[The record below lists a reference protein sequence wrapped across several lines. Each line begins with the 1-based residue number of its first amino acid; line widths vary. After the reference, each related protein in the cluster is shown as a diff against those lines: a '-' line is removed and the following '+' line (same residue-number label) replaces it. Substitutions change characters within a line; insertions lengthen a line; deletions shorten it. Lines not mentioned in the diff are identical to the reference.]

1 MSKREKALIIL
12 LTPFVLGLLI
22 GILIGRGC
30 SRADR
35 PVKEKKARTERVEPK
50 LQETQPEEVEVPEL
64 SETAQEDDV
73 DGLGEV
79 AEAREIIY
87 YTPRMAYA
95 KVFNDVND
103 THLDKAKAIGL
114 KKIPEKRDA
123 INTSQLVQIADSD
136 FLVLD
141 NLRYSVPYLTNG
153 AARELN
159 HIARAFHDSLARK
172 QFPLYKLVVSSVLRT
187 EEDVTRLRKSGNPN
201 ASDNSAHCY
210 GTTFD
215 ITYTRYHRD
224 VETDEFM
231 QPFELT
237 KVLAE
242 VLRDE
247 KSAGRILAKY
257 EKKEHCFHI
266 TACQ

>member
-1 MSKREKALIIL
+1 MTKRKKVIIIL
-12 LTPFVLGLLI
+12 LMPFILGFLMGLLV
-22 GILIGRGC
+22 GGGC
-30 SRADR
+30 SKVERE
-35 PVKEKKARTERVEPK
+35 PKEKKARVEQTDPQEI
-50 LQETQPEEVEVPEL
+50 LQEEAGEPDVPETL
-64 SETAQEDDV
+64 QAEDDV

-79 AEAREIIY
+79 TAREIIY
-87 YTPRMAYA
+87 YTPRMPYA
-95 KVFNDVND
+95 KMFDDVND
-103 THLDKAKAIGL
+103 VHLEKARAVGL
-114 KKIPEKRDA
+114 KKIPEKRDN
-123 INTSQLVQIADSD
+123 INTSLLTQIVDSD
-136 FLVLD
+136 YLVLD
-141 NLRYSVPYLTNG
+141 ELRYSVPYLTGN

-201 ASDNSAHCY
+201 ASDNSAHCF

-247 KSAGRILAKY
+247 KAAGRILAKY

>member
-30 SRADR
+30 SRAER
-35 PVKEKKARTERVEPK
+35 PPKEAKVPDGQQLEL
-50 LQETQPEEVEVPEL
+50 LQEETGAAEAPEVLQE
-64 SETAQEDDV
+64 EDDV
-73 DGLGEV
+73 DGLGGTEI
-79 AEAREIIY
+79 REIIY
-87 YTPRMAYA
+87 YTRRMPYA
-95 KVFNDVND
+95 KMFDDVNE
-103 THLDKAKAIGL
+103 THLEKAKVIGL
-114 KKIPEKRDA
+114 KKIPEKRDD
-123 INTSQLVQIADSD
+123 INTAQLTKITDSD

-141 NLRYSVPYLTNG
+141 ELRYSVPYLTSG

-247 KSAGRILAKY
+247 KAAGRILAKY

>member
-1 MSKREKALIIL
+1 MSKKQKAIIIL
-12 LTPFVLGLLI
+12 LTPFVLGFLL
-22 GILIGRGC
+22 GLLVGGGC
-30 SRADR
+30 SKVERMPREQEEKMVTLMEQIGAGEQPADDAG
-35 PVKEKKARTERVEPK
+35 E
-50 LQETQPEEVEVPEL
+50 
-64 SETAQEDDV
+64 EDDV
-73 DGLGEV
+73 DGTG
-79 AEAREIIY
+79 ASEAREIIY
-87 YTPRMAYA
+87 YTRRMAYA
-95 KVFNDVND
+95 QVFNDVNE
-103 THLDKAKAIGL
+103 THLDKAKAVGL
-114 KKIPEKRDA
+114 KKIPEKRDNV
-123 INTSQLVQIADSD
+123 NTSQLVRVDDSD

-141 NLRYSVPYLTNG
+141 NLRYSVPYLTSG

-159 HIARAFHDSLARK
+159 HIARAFHDSLTRK

-215 ITYTRYHRD
+215 ITYTRYQRD

-247 KSAGRILAKY
+247 KKAGRILAKY

>member
-1 MSKREKALIIL
+1 MPFILGFLMGLLMGGGCSKVEREPREKK
-12 LTPFVLGLLI
+12 V
-22 GILIGRGC
+22 
-30 SRADR
+30 
-35 PVKEKKARTERVEPK
+35 RTEQTEPQEI
-50 LQETQPEEVEVPEL
+50 LQAEAGEPDIPEAVQ
-64 SETAQEDDV
+64 TEDDV

-79 AEAREIIY
+79 TAREIIY
-87 YTPRMAYA
+87 YTPRMPYA
-95 KVFNDVND
+95 KMFGDVND
-103 THLDKAKAIGL
+103 THLEKAREVGL
-114 KKIPEKRDA
+114 KKIPEKRDN
-123 INTSQLVQIADSD
+123 INTSLLTRIEDSD
-136 FLVLD
+136 YLVLD
-141 NLRYSVPYLTNG
+141 ELRYSVPYLTGN

-201 ASDNSAHCY
+201 ASDNSAHCF

-247 KSAGRILAKY
+247 KAAGRILAKY

>member
-12 LTPFVLGLLI
+12 PTPFILGFLLGLLV
-22 GILIGRGC
+22 GGGC
-30 SRADR
+30 SKVERE
-35 PVKEKKARTERVEPK
+35 PKEKKVRMEQTEPQEI
-50 LQETQPEEVEVPEL
+50 LQEEAGVPDVPETL
-64 SETAQEDDV
+64 QTEDDV

-79 AEAREIIY
+79 EAREIIY
-87 YTPRMAYA
+87 YVPRMPYA
-95 KVFNDVND
+95 KLFGDVND
-103 THLDKAKAIGL
+103 THLEKAKAVGL
-114 KKIPEKRDA
+114 KKIPEKRDD
-123 INTSQLVQIADSD
+123 INTSQLTRIDDSD
-136 FLVLD
+136 YLVLD
-141 NLRYSVPYLTNG
+141 ELRYSVPYLTSG

-159 HIARAFHDSLARK
+159 HIARAFHDSLTRK

-247 KSAGRILAKY
+247 KAAGRILAKY

>member
-30 SRADR
+30 SRVER
-35 PVKEKKARTERVEPK
+35 EPKEKKARIERTEPQEMLLEEPG
-50 LQETQPEEVEVPEL
+50 EPDVPER
-64 SETAQEDDV
+64 EEEDDV
-73 DGLGEV
+73 DGTGV
-79 AEAREIIY
+79 SEAREVIY
-87 YTPRMAYA
+87 YTRRMAYA
-95 KVFNDVND
+95 NVFNDVND
-103 THLDKAKAIGL
+103 THLDKARAVGL
-114 KKIPEKRDA
+114 KKIPEKRDN
-123 INTSQLVQIADSD
+123 INTSQLVRIDDSD

-141 NLRYSVPYLTNG
+141 NLRYSVPYLTDG

-247 KSAGRILAKY
+247 KAAGRILAKY

>member
-1 MSKREKALIIL
+1 MSKKQKAIIIL
-12 LTPFVLGLLI
+12 LTPFVLGFLL
-22 GILIGRGC
+22 GLLVGGGC
-30 SRADR
+30 SKVERMPREQEEKMVTLMEQIEAGEQSAD
-35 PVKEKKARTERVEPK
+35 EAAE
-50 LQETQPEEVEVPEL
+50 
-64 SETAQEDDV
+64 EDDV
-73 DGLGEV
+73 DGTG
-79 AEAREIIY
+79 ASEAREIIY
-87 YTPRMAYA
+87 YTRRMAYA
-95 KVFNDVND
+95 QVFNDVNE
-103 THLDKAKAIGL
+103 THLDKAKAVGL
-114 KKIPEKRDA
+114 KKIPEKRDNV
-123 INTSQLVQIADSD
+123 NTSQLVRVDDSD

-141 NLRYSVPYLTNG
+141 NLRYSVPYLTSG

-159 HIARAFHDSLARK
+159 HIARAFHDSLTRK

-247 KSAGRILAKY
+247 KKAGRILAKY

>member
-30 SRADR
+30 SRGER
-35 PVKEKKARTERVEPK
+35 PPKVAEQQLETLLEEPG
-50 LQETQPEEVEVPEL
+50 TPDVPEVIQ
-64 SETAQEDDV
+64 EEDDV
-73 DGLGEV
+73 DGLGE

-87 YTPRMAYA
+87 YTPRMPYA
-95 KVFNDVND
+95 KIFNDVNE
-103 THLDKAKAIGL
+103 THLDKAKAVGL
-114 KKIPEKRDA
+114 KKIPEKRDD
-123 INTSQLVQIADSD
+123 INTSLLTQIVDSD

-141 NLRYSVPYLTNG
+141 ELRYSVPYLTSG

-247 KSAGRILAKY
+247 KAAGRILAKY

>member
-30 SRADR
+30 SGVEHAPR
-35 PVKEKKARTERVEPK
+35 EKKVRTEQTGKQEM
-50 LQETQPEEVEVPEL
+50 LQEEAGEPDVV
-64 SETAQEDDV
+64 QEDDV

-79 AEAREIIY
+79 EAREVIY
-87 YTPRMAYA
+87 YTRRMAYA
-95 KVFNDVND
+95 KVFDDVNE
-103 THLDKAKAIGL
+103 THLDKAKLVGL

-141 NLRYSVPYLTNG
+141 NLRYSVPYLTSG

-159 HIARAFHDSLARK
+159 HIARAFHDSLTSK
-172 QFPLYKLVVSSVLRT
+172 KFPLYKLVVSSVLRT

-247 KSAGRILAKY
+247 KAAGRILAKY

>member
-1 MSKREKALIIL
+1 MSKGQKALIIL
-12 LTPFVLGLLI
+12 LTPFILGFLLGLLV
-22 GILIGRGC
+22 GGGC
-30 SRADR
+30 SKVERE
-35 PVKEKKARTERVEPK
+35 PEEKKVRMEQTEPQEI
-50 LQETQPEEVEVPEL
+50 LQEEAGEPETVQ
-64 SETAQEDDV
+64 AEDDV

-79 AEAREIIY
+79 KAREIIY
-87 YTPRMAYA
+87 YVPRMPYA
-95 KVFNDVND
+95 KMFGDVND
-103 THLDKAKAIGL
+103 THLEKAKAVGL
-114 KKIPEKRDA
+114 KKIPEKRDN
-123 INTSQLVQIADSD
+123 IDLSQLTRIVESD
-136 FLVLD
+136 YLVLD
-141 NLRYSVPYLTNG
+141 ELRYSVPYLTSG

-159 HIARAFHDSLARK
+159 HIAHAFHDSLTRK

-247 KSAGRILAKY
+247 KAAGRILAKF

-266 TACQ
+266 TACE